1 MGISTSKMDSS
12 PLLRLCRERKE
23 LIGAAADCRY
33 QLAAAHIVYLQSLL
47 DVGNALNHFVEEEML
62 VLSDCSFESSEE
74 NNSDAELISLTD
86 NTHDHSEASGCSP
99 LNLRTSPSAT
109 FPAIHEQ
116 SGKLDVFSSRF
127 QYGHGESFGTST
139 SVSPSYV
146 RYDQSNNQVH
156 SQPGDVSFSH
166 YGCKVIAGAAI
177 EASMN
182 NNVSYPQDENWVASG
197 SPVLESPQ
205 SFPQF
210 ENEVEQADPYHER
223 TKSVTPAPSTSPINN
238 IVDWYY
244 LNPFKIIDDINYYSQ
259 NYCFSEFN
267 SDQDFREVREREG
280 IPDLEDE
287 TVPNSVDV
295 SRGEESAEA
304 IRESSGTGTGTS
316 QAPISQEKEKSDPI
330 TIQEDVRYRLDTL
343 AVNITEDK
351 NITRDGLRM
360 QSEDTVT
367 QDGESL
373 ESSSLTTLDDCVS
386 KNITEIVTE
395 IGDIFETVFNYG
407 KEVAVF
413 FEAGKLPYQPMG
425 AKLKEV
431 ASRIFGFTSLQLNQ
445 LAPRTMM
452 MDKAINGDVE
462 DISRKFGDLSST
474 LEQLFAWEKKLYA
487 EVLGEEKLRVIY
499 DKKYNQ
505 QKVLDD
511 KGAEYSKIDD
521 IHVSLRR
528 LLSKINVAVTAV
540 DVISRRIHRLRDE
553 DLLAQLKELIE
564 GLLRMWDFMVKCHR
578 KQFQTIIGTKAYVH
592 MANADSRKS
601 SNMKATQRL
610 EKEMLN
616 WGSSF
621 RDYVSTQK
629 AFVKFLNEWLL
640 RCIFQE
646 PEATPDGI
654 PTFSPSSIRA
664 PPVFII
670 CSDWYYAIEK
680 VSDNGVYEAIH
691 SFATS
696 LHQLWE
702 KQNEEQHER
711 QKAMHLSKDFEKLL
725 RIIHE
730 ESGLQWHQDALL
742 NHLAAS
748 EFPAESV
755 AQAGGLDIDLVS
767 MNKRLEEQ
775 KARHEEVVRQLND
788 AASSCLQDGLV
799 PIFEALEKFC
809 WENLKAYEQI
819 RFLNRQ

>member
-1 MGISTSKMDSS
+1 MGMGISTSKMDSS

-23 LIGAAADCRY
+23 LIRAAADCRY

-62 VLSDCSFESSEE
+62 VLSDCSIESSEE
-74 NNSDAELISLTD
+74 NNSDAELISLTESA
-86 NTHDHSEASGCSP
+86 HDHSEASGCSP
-99 LNLRTSPSAT
+99 SMSSSAA
-109 FPAIHEQ
+109 FPAVHEQ

-127 QYGHGESFGTST
+127 RYGHGESFGTPSR
-139 SVSPSYV
+139 VSPSDV

-156 SQPGDVSFSH
+156 PLPGDASFSD
-166 YGCKVIAGAAI
+166 YGCNVIAAAAI
-177 EASMN
+177 EAFMN
-182 NNVSYPQDENWVASG
+182 NNVCYPQDENWVASG

-210 ENEVEQADPYHER
+210 ENEVEQDDPYHER
-223 TKSVTPAPSTSPINN
+223 TKSVTPAPSTSPTNN

-259 NYCFSEFN
+259 NYYFSEFN
-267 SDQDFREVREREG
+267 SDQDFREAREREG

-287 TVPNSVDV
+287 TVPNSVDI
-295 SRGEESAEA
+295 SRGEESADT
-304 IRESSGTGTGTS
+304 IRESSVTGTS
-316 QAPISQEKEKSDPI
+316 QASISQEKEKSDPI
-330 TIQEDVRYRLDTL
+330 TIQED
-343 AVNITEDK
+343 
-351 NITRDGLRM
+351 G
-360 QSEDTVT
+360 EDTVT

-386 KNITEIVTE
+386 KNITEIVKE
-395 IGDIFETVFNYG
+395 IGDIFETVVNYG

-431 ASRIFGFTSLQLNQ
+431 ASRIFGFTPLQLNQ

-505 QKVLDD
+505 QKLLDD

-578 KQFQTIIGTKAYVH
+578 KQFRTIIGTKAYVH

-621 RDYVSTQK
+621 RDYASTQK

-646 PEATPDGI
+646 PEATPDGKL
-654 PTFSPSSIRA
+654 TFSLSSIGA

-670 CSDWYYAIEK
+670 CSDWYNAIEE
-680 VSDNGVYEAIH
+680 VSDSGVYEAIH
-691 SFATS
+691 SFASS

-742 NHLAAS
+742 NHLSAS

-755 AQAGGLDIDLVS
+755 AQAGGLDVDLVS

-809 WENLKAYEQI
+809 WENLKAYKQI